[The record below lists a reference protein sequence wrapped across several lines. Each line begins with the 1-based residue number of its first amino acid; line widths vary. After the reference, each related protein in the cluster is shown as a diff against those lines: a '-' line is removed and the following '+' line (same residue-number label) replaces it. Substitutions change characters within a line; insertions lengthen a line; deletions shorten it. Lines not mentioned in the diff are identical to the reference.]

1 MMILKDDQINDTHNY
16 VNKTKYDT
24 LTLYYD
30 AQYGLQQILKFKY
43 NLISY
48 FKVGLLLVYF

>member
-16 VNKTKYDT
+16 VNKTIYDT